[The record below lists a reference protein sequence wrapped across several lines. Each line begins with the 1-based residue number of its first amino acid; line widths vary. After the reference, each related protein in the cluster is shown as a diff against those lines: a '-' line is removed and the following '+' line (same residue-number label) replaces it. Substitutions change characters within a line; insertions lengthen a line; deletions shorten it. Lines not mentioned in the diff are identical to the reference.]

1 MTEPLSR
8 GIPPADLSKRVNNQP
23 AQSAKDM
30 ARTLHCV
37 IKAAVAANLQI
48 DDDMLPEVSQLVRN
62 AVDGLLEAAEIM
74 AKRLARELEMN
85 TGDARQ

>member
-1 MTEPLSR
+1 MNQPLSR
-8 GIPPADLSKRVNNQP
+8 GMPPADLSKRVNNQP
-23 AQSAKDM
+23 AQPAKDM
-30 ARTLHCV
+30 ARTLHGV

-74 AKRLARELEMN
+74 AKGLANDLDMKAPEVS
-85 TGDARQ
+85 Q